1 MTRTFRQ
8 MFDEAR
14 SRLDWWVEQ
23 AKLDYTVGIVAL
35 MRKHDVSRAELA
47 RRLDVSPAYVT
58 KVLKADANLTIESMV
73 KMARALD
80 GTVRIQV
87 TPHEAENSWVGTWA
101 EAKTTTNSAAV
112 IWQAQE
118 HRKSA

>member
-8 MFDEAR
+8 MFEEAR

-23 AKLDYTVGIVAL
+23 TKLDYTVGIVAL

-47 RRLDVSPAYVT
+47 RRLEVSPAYVT

-80 GTVRIQV
+80 GTVRIHV

-101 EAKTTTNSAAV
+101 EAKTTANSAAA